1 MLRRRGIADDVAA
14 AVLDRLTDVQL
25 VDDAAFSENYV
36 RTRHASTG
44 RTGRALAQELR
55 SKGVDDATVS
65 EALDAL
71 DPEQELATA
80 RALVARRMASTRRL
94 DVDARTRRLVG
105 MLVRK
110 GYPGGLAMRVV
121 REAIGAERE
130 LDELERAFLDAMD
143 VDLSDAA
150 RIGE

>member
-1 MLRRRGIADDVAA
+1 
-14 AVLDRLTDVQL
+14 
-25 VDDAAFSENYV
+25 
-36 RTRHASTG
+36 
-44 RTGRALAQELR
+44 
-55 SKGVDDATVS
+55 
-65 EALDAL
+65 
-71 DPEQELATA
+71 
-80 RALVARRMASTRRL
+80 MASTRRL